1 MLEFFIYSE
10 IELKFNFSS
19 LESEKGKKKY
29 YLVIETRHVSER
41 TATENKMSKKGAVR
55 GGGVATESEDEGGI
69 LGRRV
74 CLLREKI
81 GGFINLSRRGRE
93 RVGFTWFN
101 KN

>member
-19 LESEKGKKKY
+19 LESAKGKKKY

-55 GGGVATESEDEGGI
+55 GGEWRQSQRMRGAFWEEEFVSY
-69 LGRRV
+69 
-74 CLLREKI
+74 EK
-81 GGFINLSRRGRE
+81 
-93 RVGFTWFN
+93 
-101 KN
+101 K